1 MGQIAATRNLLA
13 TKVVRLAGQK
23 YNQYEPFTS
32 SKMVKKLTI
41 SWKVWK
47 KIGFMYNVSYT
58 NHKLIG
64 KMDLEEQQQ

>member
-1 MGQIAATRNLLA
+1 
-13 TKVVRLAGQK
+13 
-23 YNQYEPFTS
+23 
-32 SKMVKKLTI
+32 MVEKLTI

-47 KIGFMYNVSYT
+47 KIGFKYNVSYT